1 MKKIIKMLLLITILL
16 FYGCATYDKAYN
28 YKRVSYDDREKINQI
43 YEGTYFTKNKI
54 LVKNN
59 YEISEIKHLK
69 IIITKDND
77 FYKFKC
83 YVLVTK
89 ELEVNFSLN
98 GANID
103 GYNCILKYNDFVFQ
117 MRIHFRVNALVL
129 STNDH
134 LDIENSSV
142 KNGVFYNS
150 LFIKLD
156 KI

>member
-1 MKKIIKMLLLITILL
+1 MKKIIKLLLLLTALL
-16 FYGCATYDKAYN
+16 FYGCATYDEAYN

-59 YEISEIKHLK
+59 YQISEIKHLK
-69 IIITKDND
+69 IVITKDND

-83 YVLVTK
+83 YVFATK
-89 ELEVNFSLN
+89 EFEVNFSLN

-103 GYNCILKYNDFVFQ
+103 GYNCIFKYSDFVFE
-117 MRIHFRVNALVL
+117 MRIHFRVNTLIL